1 MAGRKRYSVIR
12 DPVHGD
18 VYLTH
23 EELELLDTPE
33 MQRLRGV
40 KQLGTAYLVFPGA
53 VHTRFDHSIGS
64 LHMAARMIEAV
75 NLSFELDPAQCVG
88 ISEEE
93 ARVIRIAALVHD
105 VTHIPFG
112 HNIEDQDG
120 IFGRHD
126 SAARFRR
133 VLGAGTSLGKLLR
146 VLGVASDV
154 LAILGAGGVEDEVA
168 PVAKRAEKRAETP
181 VEARTRIETP
191 AETRIEARAETA
203 SSPRAPKSATATIPA
218 YWSQIVSGTIACDIL
233 DYLAR
238 DAYFTGLRLSIDPRV
253 TSYFKVDRQSGNL
266 YIDLAKHDL
275 LREDILSEVVRMLE
289 ARYYFSERVYY
300 HHAKVAAGALIAR
313 AVELALSAGAVREE
327 DFYDQDDASVLEML
341 SRSVPKSEKRTRE
354 RVQTLVQRFKRRQL
368 YKRACVF
375 PRYEN
380 EAVQEKLV
388 ARYFASGGSKARAEA
403 EARITDLVRFATG
416 KVVAVIVYCP
426 AQKMQLKEAR
436 MHVRW
441 PGIDRVEPLSSFSAR
456 VPRLADLERSY
467 RDLWKFY
474 VFADTSDPTLLAKVQ
489 EAAKH
494 EFAEATNVYNAASR
508 S

>member
-23 EELELLDTPE
+23 EEMKILDTRE

-64 LHMAARMIEAV
+64 LFMTQRMIEAI
-75 NLSFELDPAQCVG
+75 NLSFELDPASCVG
-88 ISEEE
+88 VSEEE
-93 ARVIRIAALVHD
+93 ARVVRIAALVHD
-105 VTHIPFG
+105 ITHVPFG
-112 HNIEDQDG
+112 HSIEDQDG

-126 SAARFRR
+126 QPQRFQR
-133 VLGAGTSLGKLLR
+133 VLGSKTAAGKLLR
-146 VLGVASDV
+146 DLGVAADV
-154 LAILGAGGVEDEVA
+154 LGILEA
-168 PVAKRAEKRAETP
+168 AEKP
-181 VEARTRIETP
+181 AR
-191 AETRIEARAETA
+191 
-203 SSPRAPKSATATIPA
+203 IPP
-218 YWSQIVSGTIACDIL
+218 YWTQIVGGTIASDIL

-238 DAYFTGLRLSIDPRV
+238 DAYFTGLKLSVDPRV
-253 TSYFKVDRQSGNL
+253 TSYFKIDRASQNL
-266 YIDLAKHDL
+266 YIDCAKHDL

-313 AVELALSAGAVREE
+313 AVEAALAAGAVKEE
-327 DFYDQDDASVLEML
+327 DFQDQTDASVLDMIV
-341 SRSVPKSEKRTRE
+341 RSVEKSDKVARE
-354 RVQTLVQRFKRRQL
+354 RVRTLVQRFQERRL
-368 YKRACVF
+368 PKRACVF

-380 EAVQEKLV
+380 EAVQEGLV
-388 ARYFASGGSKARAEA
+388 ARYFAPGGAKARADA
-403 EARITDLVRFATG
+403 EARIQDLVRFATG
-416 KVVAVIVYCP
+416 RTIDIIVYCP
-426 AQKMQLKEAR
+426 AKTMQLKEAR

-441 PGIDRVEPLSSFSAR
+441 PGVREVQPLATFATR

-474 VFADTSDPTLLAKVQ
+474 VFADTSDPALLKKVQ
-489 EAAKH
+489 EIAAS
-494 EFAEATNVYNAASR
+494 EFGDAVNVYDASAR
-508 S
+508 